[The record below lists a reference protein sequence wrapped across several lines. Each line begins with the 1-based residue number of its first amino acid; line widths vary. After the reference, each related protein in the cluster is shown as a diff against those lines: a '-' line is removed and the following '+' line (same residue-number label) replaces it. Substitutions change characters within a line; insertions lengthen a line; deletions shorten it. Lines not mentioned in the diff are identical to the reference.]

1 MCLDRPPIQTTCS
14 FRAGVLKSKPD
25 KKIIMDQQQPAGNSS
40 LFELNLDGQNSFTL
54 RTAAGWAKVLGVCG
68 ILIGLFLSIVC
79 LAALG
84 SVGQSDNYSYRRG
97 AFQGLFG
104 YDTAQRV
111 GLWMIIIMGII
122 FILGGVFSFSFG
134 NRINSSLK
142 SNNQQGLSA
151 AFAALRNYF
160 AVRSI
165 TLIVCALFILLAL
178 IQSI

>member
-1 MCLDRPPIQTTCS
+1 
-14 FRAGVLKSKPD
+14 
-25 KKIIMDQQQPAGNSS
+25 MDQQQPAGNSS

-84 SVGQSDNYSYRRG
+84 NVGKSDYSYRRG

-111 GLWMIIIMGII
+111 GLWIFIITGII

-178 IQSI
+178 IQSL